1 MKMRGQP
8 MVGYS
13 GQIPDPRVWELVYT
27 QEEDIDLGNPLHK
40 SSR

>member
-1 MKMRGQP
+1 